1 MFRKSDTLCS
11 LWEIIAWF
19 IKESH
24 ISAANTKKY
33 GMKMPHIAYFGVC
46 RKYLFKDRRLFLCF
60 KNGLILNSFPR
71 DYCFFWS
78 KCFISEKL
86 KEFCVKRTSYSFFI
100 TQRAGKTQFLPFIYA
115 FYCKKTILKVL
126 IQVIS
131 TEEVASLGI

>member
-1 MFRKSDTLCS
+1 MILFALCEKLLLDLS
-11 LWEIIAWF
+11 
-19 IKESH
+19 
-24 ISAANTKKY
+24 KKA
-33 GMKMPHIAYFGVC
+33 I
-46 RKYLFKDRRLFLCF
+46 YLQQTQ
-60 KNGLILNSFPR
+60 KNMEWRCPILLILVSVESIYLKIEDFFCVLKMVSFWTLSR
-71 DYCFFWS
+71 ETIVFFWS